1 MIGIFQNTDF
11 LYVDLFQHDQS
22 ITSVENYDLNF
33 VNSTD
38 GTIYSIDNLTPLEA
52 FERYFKLDLSTLS
65 ATMPDGLYNFNI
77 TLASSTLIIFSE
89 VAYFDRTAAIDFSEN
104 NITTTYAINEI

>member
-1 MIGIFQNTDF
+1 MIGIFSNTEF

-22 ITSVENYDLNF
+22 ITSVVNYDLNF

-38 GTIYSIDNLTPLEA
+38 GTIYSINDSTPLEA
-52 FERYFKLDLSTLS
+52 HKRYFKFNLSTLS
-65 ATMPDGLYNFNI
+65 ASMSDGLYSFNI

-89 VAYFDRTAAIDFSEN
+89 VAYLDRTTAIDFSEN
-104 NITTTYAINEI
+104 NITTTYAVNEI

>member
-1 MIGIFQNTDF
+1 MIGIFSNTEF

-22 ITSVENYDLNF
+22 ITSVVNYDLNF

-52 FERYFKLDLSTLS
+52 QKRYFKFNLSTLS
-65 ATMPDGLYNFNI
+65 ASMSDGLYSFNI

-89 VAYFDRTAAIDFSEN
+89 VAYLDRTTAIDFSEN
-104 NITTTYAINEI
+104 NITTTYAVNEI